1 MIEAFRNALSRWRA
15 QKSLEARERA
25 LASIIPPSHRAVAT
39 DICVAH
45 DASLCEI
52 QVGDGSFLTVRWA
65 GGDDTV
71 RVSLTRDRRVVCLTD
86 FRHPY
91 GGITVHSTVPVDRDR
106 REALTEMRDKMV
118 LARDIARGSYIGKM
132 PASASVRPQFGRGGD
147 HECAG

>member
-1 MIEAFRNALSRWRA
+1 MIGAFRNALSRWRA

-45 DASLCEI
+45 DSSLCEI
-52 QVGDGSFLTVRWA
+52 RVGDGEFLTVRWM

-91 GGITVHSTVPVDRDR
+91 GGITVHSTVPIGRDR

-118 LARDIARGSYIGKM
+118 LARDIAQRNYLGKI
-132 PASASVRPQFGRGGD
+132 PVSASVRPQFRKGDD
-147 HECAG
+147 HECVG